1 MNKFISCNVS
11 LFYRLIFEMLSKWP
25 ERSTFKSMKP
35 INFKLYKEMIEDPI
49 ALDPILGR
57 LDINS
62 PNQVKYFTTIMKTT
76 DTIFRIFSIYINFV
90 C

>member
-1 MNKFISCNVS
+1 MNRSIICNVL
-11 LFYRLIFEMLSKWP
+11 LFYRLIFEMLSLWP

-62 PNQVKYFTTIMKTT
+62 PNQVKYFTIIVKTT
-76 DTIFRIFSIYINFV
+76 EFHG
-90 C
+90 